1 MNGCLKSN
9 AVHLYLLFLNRDKCL
24 EERLR
29 TARFNVVLSLPF
41 KWVLLK
47 MLQFLSMKLMFKQLN
62 VMENL
67 QLYKVLR
74 QLLEHAVVQTV
85 RV

>member
-1 MNGCLKSN
+1 
-9 AVHLYLLFLNRDKCL
+9 
-24 EERLR
+24 
-29 TARFNVVLSLPF
+29 
-41 KWVLLK
+41 

-67 QLYKVLR
+67 QLYKVPR